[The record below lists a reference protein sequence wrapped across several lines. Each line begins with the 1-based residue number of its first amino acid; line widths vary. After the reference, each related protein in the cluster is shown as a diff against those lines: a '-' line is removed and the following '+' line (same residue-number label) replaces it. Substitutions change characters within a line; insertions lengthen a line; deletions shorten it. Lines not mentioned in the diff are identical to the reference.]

1 MTKRKPKRKTNE
13 PTLGAIIDVVEKEIR
28 QPSAWFK
35 AVKEQQNVTSF
46 HMWSINKEK
55 IYEHYHGRFKVYNG
69 PDGVEKRQINKTLG
83 EENEISCNHS
93 KYSHEVLVLP
103 NGKEI
108 TPIRQF
114 CETKILPPGTRE
126 AFFYDFGKV
135 VAFNDVTEAAEQVS
149 VIRGSH
155 AAAEPRGTRLTIG
168 YQQTEESPINII
180 AATNKAFAL
189 ESIADE
195 NVQVMNAANKSQ
207 LHEIGHWINP
217 WGDEISDDIDVEE
230 KLSIFGVQEAL
241 RIIMNEGLDVSN
253 VILYTT
259 GKALVDMVSSSRTHT
274 HNIYNIDDL
283 EKYLGVKLIRSSAC
297 KKTREE
303 KVPTR
308 ENIFQKIKRIW
319 FRKERGTDTI
329 GGKGNRSILFIPNIT
344 FGLVSGRDLTMEAQR
359 RNEIQAIHLTG
370 TQKVA
375 AVVKNKEGLVLIS
388 HA

>member
-1 MTKRKPKRKTNE
+1 MTKRKSKKT
-13 PTLGAIIDVVEKEIR
+13 PQVEKTISTIELEIA
-28 QPSAWFK
+28 QPSVWFK
-35 AVKEQQNVTSF
+35 AVKERENVASSYV
-46 HMWSINKEK
+46 WSINKEK

-69 PDGVEKRQINKTLG
+69 PDGVEKKQINKTLG
-83 EENEISCNHS
+83 EEKEISCNHS

-126 AFFYDFGKV
+126 AFFYSFGEVK
-135 VAFNDVTEAAEQVS
+135 FNNIEGQEHTP
-149 VIRGSH
+149 VIRGSQ
-155 AAAEPRGTRLTIG
+155 AAAEPSGTRLTIG
-168 YQQTEESPINII
+168 YQQTEESPIDII
-180 AATNKAFAL
+180 AAANRAFSL

-195 NVQVMNAANKSQ
+195 SVQVMNAANKSK
-207 LHEIGHWINP
+207 LHEIGHWINS
-217 WGDEISDDIDVEE
+217 WGSEINDDIDIKGE
-230 KLSIFGVQEAL
+230 LSISGVQEAL
-241 RIIMNEGLDVSN
+241 RIIEEEGLDVSN

-259 GKALVDMVSSSRTHT
+259 GKALIDMVSSYKARNN
-274 HNIYNIDDL
+274 NIYDINDL
-283 EKYLGVKLIRSSAC
+283 ERYLGVKLIRSSAC

-308 ENIFQKIKRIW
+308 ENIFQRIKRIW
-319 FRKERGTDTI
+319 FRKERGTETI

-375 AVVKNKEGLVLIS
+375 AVVKNKEGLVRIS